1 TFTEGTAVA
10 IGDSDV
16 SITDVDDTNIESATI
31 TLTNRPDGDTVESL
45 SVNGGLPTGITASS
59 YNSSTGVITLSG
71 SATLAEY
78 QTAIAQ
84 IQYNNTSEDPNT
96 TARSVTV
103 VVNNGDTDSNTAT
116 TTINITLV
124 NDPPV
129 VDSSSITV
137 DEESTDTSLGL
148 TAPTDVDGDSLTIT
162 VTGLPIL
169 GTVTKADSTVVNN
182 GNTLTSAELEG
193 LLYNAP
199 AEYNQRDDP
208 GDFTYSVSD
217 GTETV
222 NGSTDISITPINDSI
237 VVESS
242 SITVEEES
250 TDTSLGLIAPTDV
263 DGDSLT
269 ITVTGLPILGTVR
282 KADGTVF
289 NNGDI
294 LTSAELEG
302 LLYNAPAE
310 YNQGD
315 DPGDFTYSV
324 SDGTETVNGS
334 TDISI
339 TPINDS
345 MLVDSSSITVNEKST
360 GTSLGLTAP
369 TDVDGDTLT
378 IIVTR
383 LPILGTV
390 TKADGAVVNNGD
402 TLTSGELEG
411 LLYDAPVEYNQG
423 DDPGDF
429 TYSVN
434 DGTITVNGSTDITIN
449 QVNEAPTD
457 LKLNNTVIDEN
468 KPANSVVGQFTT
480 TDADNEDTFTYA
492 LVAGTGDT
500 DNSAFTIS
508 GDQLQINEIPDY
520 EAKSSYSI
528 LVQTTD
534 GAGASYQEQ
543 LTINI
548 NDINLG
554 TIQFSHVE
562 YSSEEGTTATV
573 TVTRTGGSNGIITAT
588 VNLVEDSATQNQDYS
603 NPKPTKIPFVDEETT
618 SESINIPTTDDHLE
632 ATEKVNSLPTDISRN
647 ANNSNPNPTTI
658 SDEETTSESINIPTT
673 DDHLEATEKVNSL
686 PTDISGDAN
695 NSNSRPITI
704 SFVDEETTSENIN
717 IPIIDDRL
725 IEETETVTLLLTD
738 ISKDA
743 NIGTPNK
750 AVLKL
755 IDNDKPTK
763 PPAPIPENDITRFD
777 TITINSTE
785 TNGITDYSYL
795 EDRERTES
803 AILSVQDASQNINYQ
818 VPLLNDSSFTIDSAT
833 TDMRTANLLNM
844 SSSFPLKEVGFEDIN
859 YQSIRNIY
867 SLF

>member
-1 TFTEGTAVA
+1 
-10 IGDSDV
+10 
-16 SITDVDDTNIESATI
+16 
-31 TLTNRPDGDTVESL
+31 
-45 SVNGGLPTGITASS
+45 
-59 YNSSTGVITLSG
+59 
-71 SATLAEY
+71 
-78 QTAIAQ
+78 
-84 IQYNNTSEDPNT
+84 
-96 TARSVTV
+96 VTV
-103 VVNNGDTDSNTAT
+103 VVNDGDIDSNTGT

-169 GTVTKADSTVVNN
+169 GTVTKADSTVVNK

-199 AEYNQRDDP
+199 AEYNQGDDP

-263 DGDSLT
+263 DGDTLT
-269 ITVTGLPILGTVR
+269 ITVTGLPILGRVT

-289 NNGDI
+289 NNGDT

-390 TKADGAVVNNGD
+390 TKADGALVNNGD

-423 DDPGDF
+423 DDPGYF

-480 TDADNEDTFTYA
+480 TDTDNEDTFTYA

-508 GDQLQINEIPDY
+508 GDQLQINETPDY
-520 EAKSSYSI
+520 ETKSSYSI
-528 LVQTTD
+528 RVQTTD
-534 GAGASYQEQ
+534 GDGASYQEQ
-543 LTINI
+543 LTINV

-554 TIQFSHVE
+554 TIQFSDPTFTVT
-562 YSSEEGTTATV
+562 EGTPTATV

-603 NPKPTKIPFVDEETT
+603 NP
-618 SESINIPTTDDHLE
+618 N
-632 ATEKVNSLPTDISRN
+632 
-647 ANNSNPNPTTI
+647 
-658 SDEETTSESINIPTT
+658 
-673 DDHLEATEKVNSL
+673 
-686 PTDISGDAN
+686 
-695 NSNSRPITI
+695 PITI
-704 SFVDEETTSENIN
+704 SFVDEETTSQSIT
-717 IPIIDDRL
+717 IPIIDDHL
-725 IEETETVTLLLTD
+725 IEATETVNLLLTD
-738 ISKDA
+738 ISGDA
-743 NIGTPNK
+743 NIGTPNN
-750 AVLKL
+750 AVLQL
-755 IDNDKPTK
+755 FDNDVPTT
-763 PPAPIPENDITRFD
+763 PPTPIPENDITRFNPITRDSIETDSITGISLFKD
-777 TITINSTE
+777 TQII
-785 TNGITDYSYL
+785 
-795 EDRERTES
+795 ES
-803 AILSVQDASQNINYQ
+803 AILSVQYASQNINDQ
-818 VPLLNDSSFTIDSAT
+818 VRFFKTNGKEILPPYPLEKSENNIPLPPNTSSVIIGSAT
-833 TDMRTANLLNM
+833 TEIEDIELIGDEFTPRTDMRTANLLNM
-844 SSSFPLKEVGFEDIN
+844 SSSFLLKEVGFEDIN

-867 SLF
+867 SL